1 MSSTLIQW
9 KFNIELESLRCQSIW
24 KSPQQFQKYYK
35 RQLKIF
41 GTKGRYPWLKGPCLL
56 VTQGYWGL
64 QSVCYSDLP
73 TASWPES
80 TKSVCDLCLSTC
92 LSTDPK
98 SQSVEP
104 RPKST
109 SCGARCPK
117 KTSNMNHLVIAWIYV
132 RFSLK
137 ILRLSPRRQLM
148 FLNLSFLSC
157 GGKST
162 KTAKEGNIFQTFR
175 TVGYKRLS

>member
-1 MSSTLIQW
+1 MTHSGLLW
-9 KFNIELESLRCQSIW
+9 PLPVCLLDRP
-24 KSPQQFQKYYK
+24 PQQ
-35 RQLKIF
+35 RV
-41 GTKGRYPWLKGPCLL
+41 RP
-56 VTQGYWGL
+56 
-64 QSVCYSDLP
+64 
-73 TASWPES
+73 WPES

-148 FLNLSFLSC
+148 FLNLSFFVLWWQIHKDSKRRKYFSNIPNSWLQKAVI
-157 GGKST
+157 GV
-162 KTAKEGNIFQTFR
+162 TAYQHR
-175 TVGYKRLS
+175 RCS